1 PLPCTKQLP
10 IKRAVKAFIFAHGL
24 RMIRPAVVHPDVQ
37 TDQPHRQDG
46 VGIGRLA
53 APRRAIVHDHGVGK
67 PIEAKSFAQR
77 LLNRLAFLVGQ
88 SFQTQVKARVIV
100 QNAERM
106 GRTTKRDQRSFEI
119 HLPKTIGHLP
129 FEALPVGL
137 GLSTGLDQCVAMKEG
152 RNRTTGR
159 HRFPLSLKQTANL
172 ARSPARVALTEAQHG
187 LFGGFSQLPRT
198 VLRAARLIYQTFG
211 SLLSVSTQPLVAAL
225 SADAVTLAQLSE
237 THCFFLRHSHKLLTQ
252 RHETNN
258 SPRHSVLPLSSS
270 GRIMPLVISKVLPMS
285 PVHLLP
291 MSPVYTLPLSKG
303 GDTVGVLD
311 AMPRLLLEN
320 LSQFGH
326 QSGIQ
331 LEKSR
336 HSLFHLFSRY

>member
-1 PLPCTKQLP
+1 
-10 IKRAVKAFIFAHGL
+10 G
-24 RMIRPAVVHPDVQ
+24 
-37 TDQPHRQDG
+37 
-46 VGIGRLA
+46 
-53 APRRAIVHDHGVGK
+53 
-67 PIEAKSFAQR
+67 
-77 LLNRLAFLVGQ
+77 
-88 SFQTQVKARVIV
+88 
-100 QNAERM
+100 
-106 GRTTKRDQRSFEI
+106 
-119 HLPKTIGHLP
+119 
-129 FEALPVGL
+129 
-137 GLSTGLDQCVAMKEG
+137 
-152 RNRTTGR
+152 

-172 ARSPARVALTEAQHG
+172 ARSPARVALTKTQHG

-291 MSPVYTLPLSKG
+291 MSPVYTPLCQRGNFSPRDSNPSLKKRG
-303 GDTVGVLD
+303 RGDFRRNDAGV
-311 AMPRLLLEN
+311 M
-320 LSQFGH
+320 
-326 QSGIQ
+326 
-331 LEKSR
+331 
-336 HSLFHLFSRY
+336 